1 MSLHGITKDTELK
14 DKIEQY
20 WNLELQGVGIYYTLS
35 RLAKEQ
41 GFDDMAQTLIGLG
54 NDEARHAGLY
64 GMLNGKM
71 PVDFFKV
78 LEQAVH
84 GEENGMLEI
93 KKIVER
99 LKGLGLAQAAAEVD
113 AAANDEGHHA
123 QVLKNLLQKYK
134 KD

>member
-41 GFDDMAQTLIGLG
+41 GFDDIAQTLIGLG

-64 GMLNGKM
+64 GTLNGKM

-84 GEENGMLEI
+84 GEEHGMIEI
-93 KKIVER
+93 KKIVEK
-99 LKGLGLAQAAAEVD
+99 LKGLGLEQAAAEVD

>member
-41 GFDDMAQTLIGLG
+41 GFDDVAQTLIGLG

-64 GMLNGKM
+64 GTLNGKM

-93 KKIVER
+93 KKIVES

>member
-64 GMLNGKM
+64 GTLNGKM

>member
-41 GFDDMAQTLIGLG
+41 GFDDIAQTLIGLG

-64 GMLNGKM
+64 GTLNGKM

-84 GEENGMLEI
+84 GEENGMIEI
-93 KKIVER
+93 KKIVES
-99 LKGLGLAQAAAEVD
+99 LKGLGLEQAAAEVD